1 MQDVKKIEI
10 IIDTFHIQDVLNILD
25 QIKVS
30 GYTVI
35 KDTSG
40 KGDRGISCS
49 DYLDCDFTGSY
60 IMTVCTN
67 EKQLN
72 TLIEL
77 IKPLLKKVGGI
88 CLFSDAK
95 WVIH

>member
-1 MQDVKKIEI
+1 MQDIRKVEI
-10 IIDTFHIQDVLNILD
+10 IIDTFHIQDALNILE

-35 KDTSG
+35 QDTSG

-49 DYLDCDFTGSY
+49 DLECDFTSSY

-67 EKQLN
+67 EKQLD

-88 CLFSDAK
+88 CLFSEAK